1 MNLTVAVK
9 NKYQRYLAI
18 ALMVVF
24 VLCVAALFFP
34 AFKPTKTAEDLYKMA
49 EISNMEVNGYN
60 AVFGFDILS
69 EYNDETYQILNFSFL
84 ALIPY
89 MFIFLSLSLCSSML
103 KKGNYKI
110 SFLLIAIFSLVA
122 VIMYANL
129 RSFISINSEFFD
141 LLYGFEVD
149 AEEVWDVLYEKGIGI
164 TLTMICLILGL
175 IVSAVGYALEF
186 FTIKQVKNTPSNIIE
201 AKVEAI
207 ADDKE
212 EVKEETKEE

>member
-110 SFLLIAIFSLVA
+110 SLLIAIFSLVA

>member
-18 ALMVVF
+18 VLMVIF

-60 AVFGFDILS
+60 AVFGFDIYS
-69 EYNDETYQILNFSFL
+69 EYNKETYQILDFSFL

-110 SFLLIAIFSLVA
+110 SFA

-141 LLYGFEVD
+141 LLYGFKVD

-164 TLTMICLILGL
+164 TLTMICLILSL
-175 IVSAVGYALEF
+175 IVSAAGYALEF
-186 FTIKQVKNTPSNIIE
+186 FTIKRVSGTPSNVIE

-212 EVKEETKEE
+212 EAVEEIIEE